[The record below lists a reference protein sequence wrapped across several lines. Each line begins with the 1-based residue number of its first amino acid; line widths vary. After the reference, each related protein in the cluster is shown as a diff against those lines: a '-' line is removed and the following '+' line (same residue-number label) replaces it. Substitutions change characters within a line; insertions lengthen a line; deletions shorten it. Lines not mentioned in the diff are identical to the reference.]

1 MKDKKMISLIK
12 KFFKNKPLV
21 SEIENKTVEKTALDK
36 RNDFYTEFFNREISH
51 ASPYKLM
58 AMKIEKSGIFSLYFG
73 HVVKIEL
80 NEQGVVTPVI
90 KDILTGKEVNNI
102 CRLFEFNSKVFSY
115 ISKLNKGQFLSL
127 FKMADFNID
136 DKMKELPVLSEMVI
150 REDTINLI
158 KKSEFFSEKE
168 LIEDITYMPN
178 FWNDNC
184 KLKHESLTL
193 NNEDE
198 EEKAVVISQLVKDK
212 TLLLYISNE
221 NTMPT
226 LSIMKGAEEMRSGQ
240 LIPVAFDFGSMEDKF
255 YFSIPHLFSETLKS
269 CFEVMPKQ
277 ILHAVLYGCEK
288 ADNEQ
293 DLKSNSVYS
302 SYEEF
307 SQNIEKQK
315 KISLSYEN

>member
-1 MKDKKMISLIK
+1 MISLIK

-21 SEIENKTVEKTALDK
+21 SETENKTVEKTALDK

-127 FKMADFNID
+127 FKMVDSSID
-136 DKMKELPVLSEMVI
+136 DKMKEFPVLSEMVMKD
-150 REDTINLI
+150 ETIDSI

-184 KLKHESLTL
+184 KFRHESVTL
-193 NNEDE
+193 NNEE
-198 EEKAVVISQLVKDK
+198 EEERATLIFELVKSK
-212 TLLLYISNE
+212 NLLLYISNE

-226 LSIMKGAEEMRSGQ
+226 LSVMKGYEEMRSGQ
-240 LIPVAFDFGSMEDKF
+240 LLPFAFDFGSMDDKF
-255 YFSIPHLFSETLKS
+255 YFSIPHFFSETLKS
-269 CFEVMPKQ
+269 CFKIMPKQ
-277 ILHAVLYGCEK
+277 ILQAVLYGCEK
-288 ADNEQ
+288 ADNDQ
-293 DLKSNSVYS
+293 DLKSNSVYTN
-302 SYEEF
+302 YEEF
-307 SQNIEKQK
+307 SESIEIQK
-315 KISLSYEN
+315 KKYLNYED